1 VSALGVARFGAATS
15 VLDFLHLGSSL
26 SLRSFARLGSCL
38 SVAGTLLAGG
48 TVSIRDQLRFAASS
62 TYIEAAVISGGSG
75 IQAVVGGNRALSMSS
90 SGGFLHGSWIADA
103 TVSTSD
109 RRLKSDITP
118 LADALSAGAPAEV
131 QNDATT
137 WALRELRPV
146 SYRYK
151 SGPESKYTRYGFIA
165 DEIARVLPNVIRPLT
180 SDPEGPVGIV
190 LPDLIALLVEQ
201 SQSHQAT
208 LERLSSRV
216 EAIEATLASRLAALE
231 EAVAEIRRGA
241 RIAAG

>member
-1 VSALGVARFGAATS
+1 VSALGVARFGAAKS
-15 VLDFLHLGSSL
+15 VLDFIHLGSSL
-26 SLRSFARLGSCL
+26 SLRSFARHGSCL
-38 SVAGTLLAGG
+38 SVTGSLLAGG
-48 TVSIRDQLRFAASS
+48 SLSLGSTVAFGASD
-62 TYIEAAVISGGSG
+62 TYMRYNSG
-75 IQAVVGGNRALSMSS
+75 IEAVVGGTRALSMSS
-90 SGGFLHGSWIADA
+90 SGGKLHGSWIADA

-180 SDPEGPVGIV
+180 SDPEGPLGIV

-241 RIAAG
+241 KIAAG